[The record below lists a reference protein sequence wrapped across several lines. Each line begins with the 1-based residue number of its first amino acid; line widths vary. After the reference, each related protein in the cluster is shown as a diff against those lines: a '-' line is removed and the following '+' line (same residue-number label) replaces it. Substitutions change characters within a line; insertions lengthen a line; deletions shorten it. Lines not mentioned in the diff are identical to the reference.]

1 MADKSVIIAALH
13 KWIAQRPGLEFGNYG
28 DVSSYRSE
36 MRSITRDLHHAR
48 AMVNYVAWHDSITAE
63 MILSAADNGGRL
75 TLEVV
80 RDRECMTC
88 KHEWTAPVILS
99 TSTANLS
106 GEATCFC
113 PNCNNRA
120 TISNPQ
126 RVKINYV
133 TGQYWPTEYRR
144 AVCAL
149 MSSVIWAWLREDCNC
164 KTGDDI
170 RKAARREL
178 GASIARRW
186 FK

>member
-1 MADKSVIIAALH
+1 MADKSTIIAALH

-48 AMVNYVAWHDSITAE
+48 SMVNYVAWHDSITAD
-63 MILSAADNGGRL
+63 MILDDADNGGRL
-75 TLEVV
+75 TMAVDGNKV
-80 RDRECMTC
+80 T
-88 KHEWTAPVILS
+88 
-99 TSTANLS
+99 
-106 GEATCFC
+106 
-113 PNCNNRA
+113 
-120 TISNPQ
+120 
-126 RVKINYV
+126 INYV

-144 AVCAL
+144 AMCAL
-149 MSSVIWAWLREDCNC
+149 MATVIWHWMREHCDC